1 MELKTE
7 LIRDLLLYSESLPL
21 EGERVLQQIYQS
33 DRLSKY
39 SKDEVT
45 HAISVMGSDGAGL
58 ITSRITWTEG
68 KPYYMHVG
76 SPTFEG
82 HKYLDNIRDPE
93 VWEQTKKV
101 TSKFASVSI
110 DVLSSVAASVITKM
124 LGMG

>member
-58 ITSRITWTEG
+58 ITSRIIWTEG

>member
-1 MELKTE
+1 MELKAE
-7 LIRDLLLYSESLPL
+7 LIRDLLLYSESVPL
-21 EGERVLQQIYQS
+21 KGIHDMDEIFNSEL
-33 DRLSKY
+33 LSKY
-39 SKDEVT
+39 SEDEII
-45 HAISVMGSDGAGL
+45 HAISVMGSNDANL
-58 ITSRITWTEG
+58 FASNIQWASDE
-68 KPYYMHVG
+68 PYFILVG

-93 VWEQTKKV
+93 VWKQTKKA

>member
-21 EGERVLQQIYQS
+21 EGEMALQKIYQS

-39 SKDEVT
+39 SEDEVT
-45 HAISVMGSDGAGL
+45 HAISVMGSDGANL
-58 ITSRITWTEG
+58 LKAKIDWINQ
-68 KPYYMHVG
+68 KPYFIHVG

-93 VWEQTKKV
+93 VWKQTKKA